1 VIAPLIEPTRGDVGV
16 DRLRGSMAPMRVTGH
31 CRAIGVLA
39 LLAFAACVPRAQA
52 NVAAPATRTNAVR
65 DAATGIANGA
75 LTTTVTY
82 TGAHATAVASTGDSI
97 GLPPGSS
104 LLLRSCVAYHLH
116 GSAPLSSCAQR
127 IVDTTSNDATVY
139 TYAPP
144 VTLARQRRPKSEPWA
159 YFTAYVELQSLRG
172 GVWLTSAHSWPE
184 DGLQGAGIAV
194 AARGEDNATLPPNS
208 TVALDGAFNS
218 AVNSGQP
225 DSICTAV
232 PLASD
237 GSPLPAGV
245 RSSHRAFSGAPGYY
259 EVGLPT
265 GDYAGQAPRGVMLVV
280 HSGGWALAG
289 VGGVQRVRPDADRWR
304 ARGWE
309 TVSFANRMC
318 AQSFGDA
325 LWFHDRARGWFGP
338 RTKICALGTSAG
350 GNLALLIG
358 AYRPDLYCAVS
369 EAGPTDLRTI
379 QDEVAYDAASG
390 LFDQTLGGR
399 WVHNLAAA
407 AFGEENLSEYSPA
420 AQAAGTLKGTR
431 VLQGFSADDPTVP
444 YQQAA
449 DLADAMRAANP
460 DAYVDS
466 DQLATGAIAFAHG
479 HVTQAALDDF
489 YAREQRLV
497 APVQQP
503 TVALNKR

>member
-1 VIAPLIEPTRGDVGV
+1 VLRIGAFVAASGVALALSDCMVRRLATRRD
-16 DRLRGSMAPMRVTGH
+16 LHAF
-31 CRAIGVLA
+31 ALA
-39 LLAFAACVPRAQA
+39 LLALAVVVPRAAA
-52 NVAAPATRTNAVR
+52 NVPAPVTRTNVVR
-65 DAATGIANGA
+65 DPATGIANGA

-82 TGAHATAVASTGDSI
+82 TGASATAVASTGDSI
-97 GLPPGSS
+97 GLPAGSS
-104 LLLRSCVAYHLH
+104 FLLRSCVAYHLH
-116 GSAPLSSCAQR
+116 GSTPLSSCAQR
-127 IVDTTSNDATVY
+127 TVDTTSNDAIVY

-144 VTLARQRRPKSEPWA
+144 ITLARQPRPKTEPWA
-159 YFTAYVELQSLRG
+159 YFTAYAELQSLRG
-172 GVWLTSAHSWPE
+172 GVWLTSAHSWPG

-194 AARGEDNATLPPNS
+194 AARNEDSATLPPNS

-225 DSICTAV
+225 DSICTPL

-245 RSSHRAFSGAPGYY
+245 SSSHRAFSGAPGYY

-265 GDYAGQAPRGVMLVV
+265 GAFAGQAPRGVMLVV
-280 HSGGWALAG
+280 HSGGWTIAG
-289 VGGVQRVRPDADRWR
+289 VGGVALVRPDADRWR

-318 AQSFGDA
+318 AQSLGDV
-325 LWFHDRARGWFGP
+325 LWFYDRAREWFG
-338 RTKICALGTSAG
+338 TGAKICALGTSAG

-358 AYRPDLYCAVS
+358 AYRPNLYCAVS
-369 EAGPTDLRTI
+369 QAGPTDLPTI

-390 LFDQTLGGR
+390 LFDQTLSGR

-407 AFGEENLSEYSPA
+407 AFGEENLAEYSPA
-420 AQAAGTLKGTR
+420 AQASGTLQSTR

-449 DLADAMRAANP
+449 DLADAMHAANP
-460 DAYVDS
+460 DAYVD
-466 DQLATGAIAFAHG
+466 DVQLAKGTVRFAHG
-479 HVTQAALDDF
+479 YVTQAALEDF
-489 YAREQRLV
+489 YAHEDRLV
-497 APVQQP
+497 APIGEP
-503 TVALNKR
+503 TVALGKR

>member
-1 VIAPLIEPTRGDVGV
+1 
-16 DRLRGSMAPMRVTGH
+16 MAPMWVSGH
-31 CRAIGVLA
+31 RRAIGVLA
-39 LLAFAACVPRAQA
+39 LLAFVACVPGAQA
-52 NVAAPATRTNAVR
+52 NVVAPVTRTNVVR
-65 DAATGIANGA
+65 DAATGVANGA

-82 TGAHATAVASTGDSI
+82 TGARATAVAFTGESI
-97 GLPPGSS
+97 GVPGGSS

-116 GSAPLSSCAQR
+116 GSTPLSSCAQR
-127 IVDTTSNDATVY
+127 TVDTTSNDATVY

-144 VTLARQRRPKSEPWA
+144 ITLARQPRPKTERWA

-172 GVWLTSAHSWPE
+172 GVWLTSAHSWPA

-208 TVALDGAFNS
+208 SVALDGAFNS
-218 AVNSGQP
+218 AINSGQP

-232 PLASD
+232 PWVSD

-245 RSSHRAFSGAPGYY
+245 RLSHQAFFGAPGYY

-265 GDYAGQAPRGVMLVV
+265 GDYADRAPRGVMLVV
-280 HSGGWALAG
+280 HSGGWVLAG

-309 TVSFANRMC
+309 TVSFANRTC
-318 AQSFGDA
+318 AQSYTDA
-325 LWFHDRARGWFGP
+325 LWFYDRAREWFGAP
-338 RTKICALGTSAG
+338 TKICALGTSAG

-369 EAGPTDLRTI
+369 QAGPTDLRII
-379 QDEVAYDAASG
+379 QNEVAYDAASG

-407 AFGEENLSEYSPA
+407 AFGEENLADYSPA
-420 AQAAGTLKGTR
+420 AQAAATLKSTR

-449 DLADAMRAANP
+449 DLADAIRATNP

-466 DQLATGAIAFAHG
+466 DQLATGSIAFAHG
-479 HVTQAALDDF
+479 HVTQAALNDF

-503 TVALNKR
+503 TVALSKR